1 MSEAG
6 NQNGIDEIAK
16 PYWHLANQGLSKG
29 VFATLAR
36 VRLASTAVI
45 SIIRVSAPRKAL
57 IVLFLQLLIGA
68 TVTVTL
74 ILINKIF
81 EPLFSRQDVIAR
93 LYTAAPAITALGV
106 LFVLRLGFSFAL
118 AASKTSLA
126 PQARLIAEAQLYR
139 TTVGIP
145 LSDFD
150 DPLFY
155 DQLQRARDRGILHLE
170 GSIFALIDAVAAV
183 FSVAGAIIALAILHP
198 ILLPLLLLPLFPG
211 GWGAIT
217 AARVQYDGMA
227 KTISLMRR
235 STIYGELATKRETA
249 AEIRAHQA
257 QLFIITRF
265 LEAARKLCNHYIDIA
280 WREAIVIGIASSL
293 AAVGWALAIA
303 LLLAMIVNSWI
314 DLALAGAA
322 IVAFRMAASSLEQL
336 VINIQ
341 MLVQKSLYISDYQS
355 FVTAAE
361 RRLDLRATRPA
372 PHSPQRI
379 SVHNLS
385 FRYPGGGS
393 RWALEAIEFTVKAGE
408 TVALVGENGS
418 GKTTLAKL
426 LAGLYQPQNG
436 MVAWDGCNIAEI
448 NPEDIAN
455 RISMVMQHP
464 VRWPDSA
471 RANIEIGRYR
481 EHIENDEKLLRAAE
495 QSGALAVIELLP
507 QGWKTPLSR
516 EFHDGHDLS
525 GGQWQKFAIARG
537 LYRDCPIVIW
547 DEPTAPLDA
556 KAEMATYEALRTLG
570 NGRTVFLITHRLMSI
585 RNVDRI
591 LFLQDGRLTEQ
602 GSHEELLR
610 LGGAYASLFLLQ
622 SELYNSDL
630 L

>member
-1 MSEAG
+1 MSETE
-6 NQNGIDEIAK
+6 NQNGADGLAQ
-16 PYWHLANQGLSKG
+16 PYWHLTNQDLPKGL
-29 VFATLAR
+29 VATLSR
-36 VRLASTAVI
+36 VHLASMAVMAIIRLAV
-45 SIIRVSAPRKAL
+45 PRQAL
-57 IVLFLQLLIGA
+57 IVFGLQLLIGA
-68 TVTVTL
+68 TVTLSL

-81 EPLFSRQDVIAR
+81 EALFSSEDAIAK
-93 LYTAAPAITALGV
+93 LHAGTPAIIALGG
-106 LFVLRLGFSFAL
+106 LFALRIGFSFVL
-118 AASKTSLA
+118 AANKASLA
-126 PQARLIAEAQLYR
+126 PKARLMAEKQLYR
-139 TTVGIP
+139 ATVDIP

-170 GSIFALIDAVAAV
+170 GSIFALIDSVAAV
-183 FSVAGAIIALAILHP
+183 FAVAGAVIALAILHP
-198 ILLPLLLLPLFPG
+198 ILLPLLLLPLCPA
-211 GWGAIT
+211 GWGAIK

-227 KTISLMRR
+227 KTISLMRM
-235 STIYGELATKRETA
+235 STIYGELATKREMA

-257 QLFIITRF
+257 QPFIMTRF
-265 LEAARKLCNHYIDIA
+265 LESAGKLCNHYIAVA
-280 WREAIVIGIASSL
+280 WREAVVVGIAS
-293 AAVGWALAIA
+293 AVAGVGWAFAIA
-303 LLLAMIVNSWI
+303 LLLAMIINSWI
-314 DLALAGAA
+314 DLAQAGAA
-322 IVAFRMAASSLEQL
+322 IVAFRMAAVSLEQF
-336 VINIQ
+336 VANIQ

-355 FVTAAE
+355 FVAAAKA
-361 RRLDLRATRPA
+361 RRDQRIMRPA

-379 SVHNLS
+379 SVHDLS
-385 FRYPGGGS
+385 FRYPGGDG
-393 RWALEAIEFTVKAGE
+393 RWILESIDFTVKAGE

-426 LAGLYQPQNG
+426 LAGLYQPQKG

-448 NPEDIAN
+448 DPKEIAD
-455 RISMVMQHP
+455 RVSMVMQHP

-481 EHIENDEKLLRAAE
+481 EHVENEEKLLRAAE
-495 QSGALAVIELLP
+495 QSGALAIVEQLP
-507 QGWKTPLSR
+507 QGWKTLLSR

-570 NGRTVFLITHRLMSI
+570 RGRTAFLITHRLMSI

-591 LFLQDGRLTEQ
+591 LFLEGGRLTEQ
-602 GSHEELLR
+602 GSHDELLR
-610 LGGAYASLFLLQ
+610 LGGAYASLFFLQ
-622 SELYNSDL
+622 SELNNSGL